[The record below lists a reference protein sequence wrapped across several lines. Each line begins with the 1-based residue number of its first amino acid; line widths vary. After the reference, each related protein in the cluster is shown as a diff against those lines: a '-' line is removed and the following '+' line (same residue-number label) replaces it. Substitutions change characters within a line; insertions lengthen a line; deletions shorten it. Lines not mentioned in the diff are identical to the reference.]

1 MFRSLTR
8 VFFSIELFKT
18 PPLCF
23 ATQNI
28 VEVAR
33 SDGGVN
39 PYSKKTY
46 EIFST
51 PLLRNYRFI
60 SSPLISY

>member
-1 MFRSLTR
+1 MLSKDFY
-8 VFFSIELFKT
+8 T

-23 ATQNI
+23 AMQNI
-28 VEVAR
+28 GEVAR

-51 PLLRNYRFI
+51 PL
-60 SSPLISY
+60 PLLIVDEIGEECP